1 VVSRI
6 DRVCGLIRQFQQP
19 TSQPWRPA
27 PSVERLDQRRWPQ
40 VLVNVDRHSAAR
52 FLNRFMNRFSEAV
65 QKA

>member
-1 VVSRI
+1 
-6 DRVCGLIRQFQQP
+6 
-19 TSQPWRPA
+19 
-27 PSVERLDQRRWPQ
+27 VERLDQRRWPQ